1 MICRARFAR
10 CSASPVSN
18 DGRGLKPPGTDAS
31 DVETLADK
39 RLLPTIRVKA
49 PCCHTAERAAHHV
62 TGQPVLRAER
72 VEEVAA

>member
-1 MICRARFAR
+1 MPIKPLRSYRATII
-10 CSASPVSN
+10 
-18 DGRGLKPPGTDAS
+18 PPGTDAS

-49 PCCHTAERAAHHV
+49 PCCQTAERAAKNV
-62 TGQPVLRAER
+62 TGHPVLRAER